1 MQTGSDP
8 IRPAPMADPA
18 AAPVFAA
25 PVFEAVI
32 VPHRSLSARALWVL
46 VGVLCALS
54 AGVSALMLW
63 LGAWPAVGFC
73 GAEIALAVALLR
85 RHARGNRACE
95 LLLLSDEGLR
105 IVRTDVRGRRV
116 ERALSP
122 TWLRVM
128 LEERPGRVPVLWLQS
143 RGRRMEVAAELG
155 ETEKRQLADALR
167 AALHRWRNPVFDNP
181 QLR

>member
-1 MQTGSDP
+1 MHAGSDP
-8 IRPAPMADPA
+8 IHPASLS
-18 AAPVFAA
+18 A

-32 VPHRSLSARALWVL
+32 VPHRSLSTRGLSVL
-46 VGVLCALS
+46 VGVLCGLS
-54 AGVSALMLW
+54 AVISMVLLW

-73 GAEIALAVALLR
+73 GVEIALAVALLR

-105 IVRTDVRGRRV
+105 VVRTDVRGRRV

-122 TWLRVM
+122 IWLRVM
-128 LEERPGRVPVLWLQS
+128 LEERPGRVPALWLHS

-155 ETEKRQLADALR
+155 EEEKRQLADALR

>member
-1 MQTGSDP
+1 MQAGSDP
-8 IRPAPMADPA
+8 IHPAPSS
-18 AAPVFAA
+18 A

-32 VPHRSLSARALWVL
+32 VPHRSLSTRGLGVL
-46 VGVLCALS
+46 VGVLCGLS
-54 AGVSALMLW
+54 AVISMVLLW

-73 GAEIALAVALLR
+73 GVEIALAVALLR

-105 IVRTDVRGRRV
+105 VVRTDVRGRRV

-128 LEERPGRVPVLWLQS
+128 LEERPGRVPALWLHS

-155 ETEKRQLADALR
+155 EQEKRQLADALR

>member
-1 MQTGSDP
+1 MNGMPAGADP
-8 IRPAPMADPA
+8 IQPGLQ
-18 AAPVFAA
+18 
-25 PVFEAVI
+25 FEAVI
-32 VPHRSLSARALWVL
+32 VPHRSLSERGLWVL
-46 VGVLCALS
+46 VGILCALS
-54 AGVSALMLW
+54 AGVSLVLLW

-73 GAEIALAVALLR
+73 GVEIALAVALLR

-95 LLLLSDEGLR
+95 MLLLSDEGFR

-122 TWLRVM
+122 DWLRVG
-128 LEERPGRVPVLWLQS
+128 LEERPGRAPALWLQS

-155 ETEKRQLADALR
+155 EAEKRELAEALR